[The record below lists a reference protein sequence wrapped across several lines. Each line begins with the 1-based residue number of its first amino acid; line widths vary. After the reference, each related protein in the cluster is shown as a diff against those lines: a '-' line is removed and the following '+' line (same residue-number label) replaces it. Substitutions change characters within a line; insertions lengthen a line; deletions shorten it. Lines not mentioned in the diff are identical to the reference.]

1 MKLLLDTH
9 VFLWWYGERAKLSP
23 KVLALCE
30 DVTNDLYLSLASLW
44 EIQIKLQIGKLKL
57 SDPLDQILAYELHI
71 NSLKL
76 LPIHATHIYGLANLP
91 AHHRDPF
98 DRILIA
104 QAQVESLTLLTQDTL
119 ITQYPIVTIW

>member
-9 VFLWWYGERAKLSP
+9 VFLWWHGERTKLSP

-30 DVTNDLYLSLASLW
+30 DVTNDMYLSIASVW
-44 EIQIKLQIGKLKL
+44 EIQIKLQLGKLKL
-57 SDPLDQILAYELHI
+57 SNSLDQIVERERHENAIVLM
-71 NSLKL
+71 
-76 LPIHATHIYGLANLP
+76 PIDQMHIYGLTNLP

-104 QAQVESLTLLTQDTL
+104 QAQTEALTLLTQDAL
-119 ITQYPIVTIW
+119 ITQYPVSTLW